1 MIGALLIPLLQL
13 DEWLAI
19 FANARVIHGQD
30 VSTDDASWTNQSKR
44 DVSNQMKI
52 IGRIISQ
59 LLFACARALNTGRH
73 HRTLHVVPSTAAST
87 AQKTRAQASAQA
99 ARKLRLFKH
108 SEIAARAVDDARPEA
123 R

>member
-52 IGRIISQ
+52 IGSRIIS
-59 LLFACARALNTGRH
+59 LARLCLCSCAK
-73 HRTLHVVPSTAAST
+73 HR
-87 AQKTRAQASAQA
+87 QASQNA
-99 ARKLRLFKH
+99 ARG
-108 SEIAARAVDDARPEA
+108 S
-123 R
+123 

>member
-44 DVSNQMKI
+44 DVSNQMKK
-52 IGRIISQ
+52 IGSHHLPNCAA
-59 LLFACARALNTGRH
+59 LLVLVR
-73 HRTLHVVPSTAAST
+73 
-87 AQKTRAQASAQA
+87 
-99 ARKLRLFKH
+99 
-108 SEIAARAVDDARPEA
+108 
-123 R
+123 